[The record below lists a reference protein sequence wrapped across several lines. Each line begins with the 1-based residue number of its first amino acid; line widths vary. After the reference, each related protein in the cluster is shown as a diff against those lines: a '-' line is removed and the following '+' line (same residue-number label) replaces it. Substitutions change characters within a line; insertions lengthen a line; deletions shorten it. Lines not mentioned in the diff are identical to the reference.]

1 MENLYESLLVRGSRL
16 FKLQC
21 LSLSV
26 TNYEVSM
33 LKPEVFEDFLIVGLQ
48 SDHGTLKPFIQYSF
62 QGNKHDYKASDG
74 DQLAWMVF
82 PDSKYW
88 VPSERSKTYQFAI
101 TSLTGERKYAY
112 CRRILPQGSD
122 ETSHFTIPIGNI
134 RWSSKKRVNIILAL
148 LSSNSLLF
156 HKSDENLLVIQR
168 CSHIS

>member
-26 TNYEVSM
+26 TNYGVSM

-62 QGNKHDYKASDG
+62 HGNKHDYKASDG

-134 RWSSKKRVNIILAL
+134 RWSSKKK
-148 LSSNSLLF
+148 SKHNSGPPF
-156 HKSDENLLVIQR
+156 F
-168 CSHIS
+168 